1 MTEKLDVAFVRG
13 TGNDLT
19 LSVLGSF
26 QFRAGDTAEALP
38 SGSQR
43 LLALLALRDRSVTRL
58 MIAGTLWTDST
69 EQHASAS
76 LRSAL
81 TPSLQHMHPAIIL
94 AMLTVFLVLLTRIG
108 IRGFIR
114 RVIS

>member
-1 MTEKLDVAFVRG
+1 
-13 TGNDLT
+13 
-19 LSVLGSF
+19 VLFNPIVYMSEG
-26 QFRAGDTAEALP
+26 
-38 SGSQR
+38 
-43 LLALLALRDRSVTRL
+43 
-58 MIAGTLWTDST
+58 
-69 EQHASAS
+69 

-81 TPSLQHMHPAIIL
+81 TPSLEHMHPAIIL